1 MKKRKWVIAM
11 ETIISILILL
21 CIIGILAFLLPI
33 ILPLVLIIV
42 VAVGIYIW
50 YLRRKMMKHLEED
63 EEIVYTFEQEN
74 TDPNQD
80 IIDVE
85 YSEREEEE

>member
-1 MKKRKWVIAM
+1 M

-21 CIIGILAFLLPI
+21 CIIGIIAFLLPI

-42 VAVGIYIW
+42 AAVGIYIW

-63 EEIVYTFEQEN
+63 EEIIYTFEQEN
-74 TDPNQD
+74 TNPSED

>member
-1 MKKRKWVIAM
+1 M

-21 CIIGILAFLLPI
+21 CIIGIIAFLLPI

-42 VAVGIYIW
+42 AAVGIYIW
-50 YLRRKMMKHLEED
+50 YLRRKMKHLEED
-63 EEIVYTFEQEN
+63 EEIIYTFEQEN
-74 TDPNQD
+74 TNPSED